1 MSHKNPYYW
10 TCPYCGANLDLN
22 EKCDCQKD
30 NDKDHRSVDENFIDQ
45 SGTHES
51 SSVTSCCP
59 HST

>member
-10 TCPYCGANLDLN
+10 TCPYCGSNLDIG

-30 NDKDHRSVDENFIDQ
+30 NDEDHRSVNENFIDQ

-51 SSVTSCCP
+51 SSVTSCRS
-59 HST
+59 HSS